1 MNLIIIESVDHLN
14 YYLRS
19 IKSNSNNL
27 VVTTSPAVSEELKN
41 LKIKY
46 NLYNYEKIFKLLV
59 QNDFKLI
66 NKTFFLLKKLESEI
80 NKQLNLYSDYST
92 IELNSYYLYHLFG
105 NFFSKYNIYKSL
117 IQDSIKKKKIKKI
130 FFFTND
136 YENVFPSEQNNY
148 NYIHCLNK
156 EFFLKKKR
164 INIITVKNEQN
175 INLKLILKSTVKNF
189 VLSLFMSLNNLKNF
203 FLEKK
208 NIKIL
213 YLEHVEKNLLIN
225 QKKILSYESNIFSR
239 SFVFNSTG
247 VKSQYLKMK
256 FKNEFIKKKFVYEKI
271 YDKWLDKLKVNTSM
285 RNSLYF
291 LKSEIIFTLIMA
303 PKIIKNYYSK
313 IQREIKKIQPN
324 FVFTYSNITLL
335 QNLFIFLAKK
345 NNIKTVYLQHGGGL
359 GTALVPKNEFF
370 FNPVDFLLTYGVKNN
385 FFKPNFIKK
394 KKLIIPTGCFELLKK
409 NNYLKENSHSFLNK
423 ILYISDGN
431 VTVSSIKRKMT
442 NYNLYTTQKKILTFL
457 SKIQKFKISYR
468 PWINKIESGII
479 NYINNNFKKIKIEY
493 SKNIHS
499 QILKNDIIITDSASG
514 IVLYKSLTLNKKIF
528 FIYDEDVTTYSKI
541 FLRDLKKVAI
551 VAKNQKEINNILKYF
566 TNDKINKVFAKTN
579 KYRKKFMKKYIF
591 GGKSKFDCYSLHDSI
606 INI

>member
-370 FNPVDFLLTYGVKNN
+370 FNPVDFLLTYGVQNN

-409 NNYLKENSHSFLNK
+409 NNYL
-423 ILYISDGN
+423 
-431 VTVSSIKRKMT
+431 
-442 NYNLYTTQKKILTFL
+442 
-457 SKIQKFKISYR
+457 
-468 PWINKIESGII
+468 
-479 NYINNNFKKIKIEY
+479 KKIKIEY